1 MLKAI
6 EVAMYFLHLDADGK
20 MFTGQFVS
28 KNGKTF
34 REGNARLNKYLHIAQ
49 NLHIAKRGC
58 KLFSEDLYAFD
69 NGAVVPSVR
78 EKYVSIQTIKRAVP
92 EIPDEYTEFLD
103 KVYRVLKNATL
114 DELITISHEDG
125 EWIERNP
132 HRENQRMNSLAR
144 ADEYKAQYADMLK
157 IMDRMIV

>member
-6 EVAMYFLHLDADGK
+6 DVARYFLYLDADGK
-20 MFTGQFVS
+20 TFTDQFVN

-49 NLHIAKRGC
+49 NLYIAKMGC
-58 KLFSEDLYAFD
+58 KLFSDDLYAFD

-78 EKYVSIQTIKRAVP
+78 EKYISIQTTRRNAP
-92 EIPDEYTEFLD
+92 EISDEYTDFLS
-103 KVYRVLKNATL
+103 KVYRVLKNASL
-114 DELITISHEDG
+114 DELIAISHEDS
-125 EWIERNP
+125 EWRERNP

-144 ADEYKAQYADMLK
+144 ADEYKTQYADMLK
-157 IMDRMIV
+157 VMSRLI